1 MQLVS
6 HQCLPENY
14 LRLQVRMAES
24 RSITFTVIGRFF
36 RRAGRPDADSR
47 KCSAGRPAGIR
58 VEYAADPAAERTG
71 FVPPARDKR
80 ERGRTGAVRRRTA
93 RKRTGTA
100 ADRPGPVRAYPEQ
113 DPFLRVRPLGGAVSA
128 PGQNESVRGAEMA
141 GEW

>member
-6 HQCLPENY
+6 HQCLPEKY

-24 RSITFTVIGRFF
+24 RSITFTVIGRLF
-36 RRAGRPDADSR
+36 RRIGRLAADSR

-58 VEYAADPAAERTG
+58 VEYAVDPAAERTG
-71 FVPPARDKR
+71 
-80 ERGRTGAVRRRTA
+80 TVRRRTA

-128 PGQNESVRGAEMA
+128 PGQNESVRGAEKA

>member
-6 HQCLPENY
+6 HQCLPEKY

-24 RSITFTVIGRFF
+24 RSITFTVIGRLF
-36 RRAGRPDADSR
+36 RRIGRLAADSR
-47 KCSAGRPAGIR
+47 KCSAGRPAGMR
-58 VEYAADPAAERTG
+58 VEYAADPAAERAGT
-71 FVPPARDKR
+71 
-80 ERGRTGAVRRRTA
+80 VRRRTA

-128 PGQNESVRGAEMA
+128 PGQNESVRGAEKA